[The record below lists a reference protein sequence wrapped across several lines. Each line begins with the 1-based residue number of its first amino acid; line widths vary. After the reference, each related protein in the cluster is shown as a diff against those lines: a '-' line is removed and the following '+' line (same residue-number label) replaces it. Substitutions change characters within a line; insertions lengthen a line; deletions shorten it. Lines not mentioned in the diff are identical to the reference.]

1 MSLFWDF
8 YPCTVSKKS
17 LFKREKCSEFGNCKQ
32 KMLFVRPDT
41 LGPQFRK
48 FLCRFRY
55 FFKLMVFVAKM
66 FLLEFEEWTMWSPC
80 VTGGSCS
87 GRYIK
92 SAHTAWAVSGLVSSG
107 QGKIPVH
114 GRGACRR

>member
-66 FLLEFEEWTMWSPC
+66 FLLEFEEWTML
-80 VTGGSCS
+80 VTMCH
-87 GRYIK
+87 GRQ
-92 SAHTAWAVSGLVSSG
+92 L
-107 QGKIPVH
+107 QRPVH
-114 GRGACRR
+114 

>member
-1 MSLFWDF
+1 M
-8 YPCTVSKKS
+8 SKKS

-66 FLLEFEEWTMWSPC
+66 FLLEFEECGPC
-80 VTGGSCS
+80 GHHVS
-87 GRYIK
+87 RE
-92 SAHTAWAVSGLVSSG
+92 AVAAAGT
-107 QGKIPVH
+107 
-114 GRGACRR
+114 